1 VVIGDE
7 TVLLARPLAW
17 YEYVWVGL
25 PVLLVFAGGA
35 LGALVG
41 VVATYTSARIFR
53 SDRGAFAKYVLTGL
67 VSVLALVVF
76 LVLVVIAQ
84 QMIARR
90 GQ

>member
-53 SDRGAFAKYVLTGL
+53 SDRGAFAKYVLP
-67 VSVLALVVF
+67 A
-76 LVLVVIAQ
+76 
-84 QMIARR
+84 
-90 GQ
+90 